1 MFSTFLP
8 SLSAFS
14 TCVTI
19 MLQVAY

>member
-19 MLQVAY
+19 TLQVAY